1 MNKRCLLTILMGG
14 CAAVGAFA
22 QQHATGK
29 DKEMTVDLNPVVVT
43 GTGTHQRLKNTPAPV
58 EVVTANE
65 IKKAGITDFQQAMTM
80 LVPSLSFSTNSM
92 GSYLMMNGLSNKYV
106 LILINGR
113 KLTGDTANNIDLSRI
128 DMSRVK
134 RIEVLDGAGSSL
146 YGSDAIAG
154 VINIITN
161 EPKELMQVTSTTRYE
176 DHRQLTQ
183 MVNADIATEKFG
195 SYTSYKHEQSAGW
208 QNSDLAYVT
217 DKKGNVNCQFSI
229 QGIGI
234 SAQIFIT
241 LTNGG
246 NNASVT
252 ISPNFNSNTMTLS
265 GNLVPLDQSSIF
277 KGRSW

>member
-1 MNKRCLLTILMGG
+1 MDKRCLLTILLGG
-14 CAAVGAFA
+14 CAAVSAFA

-113 KLTGDTANNIDLSRI
+113 KLIGDTANNIDLSRI

-208 QNSDLAYVT
+208 RNSDLAYVT
-217 DKKGNVNCQFSI
+217 DSKTGAVSTI
-229 QGIGI
+229 PTV
-234 SAQIFIT
+234 SPT
-241 LTNGG
+241 SNGFH
-246 NNASVT
+246 S
-252 ISPNFNSNTMTLS
+252 
-265 GNLVPLDQSSIF
+265 NLVNQKFTFQPTEKFSFYADRKSVV
-277 KGRSW
+277 